1 MLVLEDPYVE
11 HIRIRKK
18 SNGEKAIPVYHS
30 LSSLQKVRWCF
41 SNAYSTRGIGW
52 SWGTAH
58 LPPAPPAGSSQSSFL
73 ILSLRRILQQYVIHD
88 IAGAL
93 LQWLTDS
100 GRTSILD
107 LHFVPQ
113 ILATGCWWASTIPP
127 MDIVYHVI
135 CLFGVTSGLFWNVIE
150 EVHPLKGAWAMCY
163 TLNNFWNRTWH
174 QNFRRALK
182 TPSRYVARHVACAPK
197 GSWASRQIQ
206 YHIAF
211 AISGIYHWAA
221 AKMAIRSEN
230 FTKTLAFFAI
240 MPIIML
246 LEDLAISVA
255 REQLGWRSWRW
266 RVVGYLWTFFALTLL
281 SVGFVD
287 DCVRHGLVTSFPA
300 LPFSPTHTILN
311 LWVRS
316 KI

>member
-1 MLVLEDPYVE
+1 ME

-93 LQWLTDS
+93 LLWLTDS

-127 MDIVYHVI
+127 MDIVYHAL

-221 AKMAIRSEN
+221 AKIAIRSEN

-240 MPIIML
+240 MPIVML
-246 LEDLAISVA
+246 LEDLAISIA
-255 REQLGWRSWRW
+255 REQLGWRNRRW
-266 RVVGYLWTFFALTLL
+266 RVVGYLWTFFVLTSL

>member
-1 MLVLEDPYVE
+1 
-11 HIRIRKK
+11 
-18 SNGEKAIPVYHS
+18 
-30 LSSLQKVRWCF
+30 
-41 SNAYSTRGIGW
+41 
-52 SWGTAH
+52 
-58 LPPAPPAGSSQSSFL
+58 
-73 ILSLRRILQQYVIHD
+73 
-88 IAGAL
+88 
-93 LQWLTDS
+93 
-100 GRTSILD
+100 
-107 LHFVPQ
+107 
-113 ILATGCWWASTIPP
+113 

-182 TPSRYVARHVACAPK
+182 TPSRYVARHVACAPQ

-221 AKMAIRSEN
+221 AKIAIRSEN

-240 MPIIML
+240 MPMIML
-246 LEDLAISVA
+246 LEDLAISIA
-255 REQLGWRSWRW
+255 REQLGWRNRRW
-266 RVVGYLWTFFALTLL
+266 RVVGYLWTFIVLTSL

-287 DCVRHGLVTSFPA
+287 DCVRNGLVTSFPA
-300 LPFSPTHTILN
+300 LPFSPTYAMLN

-316 KI
+316 ET